1 MKRLLLLSLLLLSFV
16 SEAQMIGVPLEPI
29 TSATIANLSALE
41 SLSSDISSLLLKPDK
56 GAWIRC
62 TFVTRSEVPD
72 LQSTLNQMLDLSGVG
87 GAEVSSVNY
96 MYNSTTEG
104 MLIITFSPLPAGVNN
119 LTFRFFT
126 RTGSLTVSLIE
137 DNDGILD
144 TYELTGRQVC
154 SGLPDIAISQPGSQ
168 PGVAYTLLRD
178 GASVISRNGT
188 GDAVSF
194 GSYDTPGTYSVRARL
209 LGWENVNYGN
219 VVISSNASSGLG
231 GANYILE
238 RTYTT
243 DNGDNF
249 RADVTYLNGFGH
261 PEQEIALDGAPDGR
275 SLVTPVVYD
284 LMKRPDA
291 TVNLPFPYQL
301 QNGRYLPDAVQR
313 QREYYAG
320 DSHPYETNTFE
331 SGLEGRLISSQKP
344 GAIYRENSRKVTVEY
359 GVNDGTEGVMDLRYS
374 SAGSVPVIIRDGV
387 YGKDRLRLTMTVTED
402 CDTSY
407 VFTDIFD
414 KTVLTREVTDGI
426 NHDTYFIYDL
436 KDRLVCV
443 IQPEGSA
450 QVGTS
455 FTFSGQFCSNYCFTY
470 TYDERDNIIEKQIPG
485 AGKQVLAYDL
495 RDRQILYA
503 DAKMME
509 AGKYK
514 YTLYDTMDRV
524 IQEGYSSLSNSIVT
538 VRAAQMTNVPLTSF
552 LTDPMVTRTL
562 SYYDGTVEPP
572 LTLPGAS
579 RADKQEI
586 DFTHCLT
593 LPATEQIFE
602 EPHIEG
608 TGLARGDRVRTKA
621 YFYDS
626 KGRMALMTETD
637 SDGWKS
643 IYSWK
648 YDFQGNVLRQTEEHY
663 KDNAFDSI
671 VTTYTYDN
679 RGRRLTLQ
687 RNLNGTDYAAVTY
700 SYDDLGRLD
709 GKEVAGRGSESYAYT
724 LQGWQKETTAIF
736 YGQGVFTQT
745 MSYQLPQMTLTKPRF
760 DGMVSEISYCH
771 LGLISHTLGY
781 SYDGLKRLRD
791 TRRHPMGNQATLDI
805 WTERNLTY
813 DRNGNLTSM
822 RRLIPETGGTYTLTY
837 SGNRIQSLT
846 KGETTS
852 SYTYYS
858 DGNLKT
864 DSRRDLQFQYNLLNL
879 PATVTD
885 ASGQTLKASYS
896 YLADGTK
903 LTVRDSQN
911 DGLTYRGSFVYT
923 ADGTPGSTAVTE
935 NLESIAHDEGRF
947 VALSPSSGTTTTQF
961 IDTWHVRDY
970 LGSVRTILDI
980 TQDETAVTDASAV
993 ILEQND
999 YLPFGTRVS
1008 LSAQAY
1014 DPSNR
1019 YRYNG
1024 KEEQVTGSV
1033 GLTDYGARLYD
1044 NSLPRW
1050 TTPDPLAE
1058 KYYGI
1063 SPYAFCNNNP
1073 VNFVDPDGRDPIYK
1087 RTLFGGVKQI
1097 GDDGKNGSVSYLV
1110 KRSVARQVK
1119 KASKVGQYYKGDLS
1133 ESDLVIHIPTGNIL
1147 ESVRQSYDDT
1157 KDSMKENGGHSVQG
1171 NNSAIRWDEGPAAT
1185 ADIDKNGNTV
1195 VRATLH
1201 MFVVNG
1207 INTMPHDASN
1217 IQLWWHTHPNV
1228 TINGVSLGSSNP
1240 SEADYNGQRKMLN
1253 RGYNGNSFVI
1263 GVRDRRVTFFNGKK
1277 RLSTIRW
1284 KAFIRMG
1291 EQKK

>member
-16 SEAQMIGVPLEPI
+16 SEAQMIGVPPEPI

-41 SLSSDISSLLLKPDK
+41 SLSSDISSLLLKPDE

-96 MYNSTTEG
+96 MYDSTTEG

-313 QREYYAG
+313 QREYYVEE
-320 DSHPYETNTFE
+320 SHPYETNTFE
-331 SGLEGRLISSQKP
+331 SGLEGRLVSSQKP

-402 CDTSY
+402 GDTSY

-443 IQPEGSA
+443 IQPEGTA

-495 RDRQILYA
+495 RNRQILYA

-602 EPHIEG
+602 EPHVEG
-608 TGLARGDRVRTKA
+608 IGLVRGSRTRTKA

-648 YDFQGNVLRQTEEHY
+648 YDFQGNVLRHTEEHC
-663 KDNAFDSI
+663 KDDAFDSM

-837 SGNRIQSLT
+837 SGNRVQSLT
-846 KGETTS
+846 KGEATS
-852 SYTYYS
+852 SYTYHS
-858 DGNLKT
+858 NGNIKT

-885 ASGQTLKASYS
+885 ASGQTVKARYS

-980 TQDETAVTDASAV
+980 TQNETAVTDASAV

-999 YLPFGTRVS
+999 YLPFGTRVN

-1014 DPSNR
+1014 DPANR
-1019 YRYNG
+1019 YRFNG
-1024 KEEQVTGSV
+1024 KEEQVTGNI
-1033 GLTDYGARLYD
+1033 GLIDYGARLYD
-1044 NSLPRW
+1044 SLLPRW
-1050 TTPDPLAE
+1050 TTQDPLAE
-1058 KYYGI
+1058 KYYST

-1073 VNFVDPDGRDPIYK
+1073 VNFVDPDGRKLYFAKGVSDKFK
-1087 RTLFGGVKQI
+1087 RQFAATVKFM
-1097 GDDGKNGSVSYLV
+1097 N
-1110 KRSVARQVK
+1110 
-1119 KASKVGQYYKGDLS
+1119 SKGTAGDLAKLHSS
-1133 ESDLVIHIPTGNIL
+1133 ETIYYIGEINKGQKHWNHFNP
-1147 ESVRQSYDDT
+1147 
-1157 KDSMKENGGHSVQG
+1157 
-1171 NNSAIRWDEGPAAT
+1171 NNQTIRWDPNTLFVSNDGIYVSPATTLAHEAAHAARYDEVLNSADPNAKTEYEKSSQSKSNDAYGSDEEERVITTVEQYAARKHGEIRNDQVTRTNHYEGHL
-1185 ADIDKNGNTV
+1185 IS
-1195 VRATLH
+1195 L
-1201 MFVVNG
+1201 
-1207 INTMPHDASN
+1207 
-1217 IQLWWHTHPNV
+1217 PNE
-1228 TINGVSLGSSNP
+1228 ISP
-1240 SEADYNGQRKMLN
+1240 SDLSKMIFEHNNL
-1253 RGYNGNSFVI
+1253 
-1263 GVRDRRVTFFNGKK
+1263 
-1277 RLSTIRW
+1277 L
-1284 KAFIRMG
+1284 
-1291 EQKK
+1291 

>member
-16 SEAQMIGVPLEPI
+16 SEAQMIGDPLEPI

-41 SLSSDISSLLLKPDK
+41 SLSSDISSLILKPDE

-96 MYNSTTEG
+96 MYDSTTEG
-104 MLIITFSPLPAGVNN
+104 VLTISFSPLPSDVST
-119 LTFRFFT
+119 LTFNFL
-126 RTGSLTVSLIE
+126 TGTGGLKVSLIE
-137 DNDGILD
+137 DGDGLLD

-168 PGVAYTLLRD
+168 PGVSYTLLRD
-178 GASVISRNGT
+178 GTSVIT
-188 GDAVSF
+188 KKGDGLAVTF
-194 GSYDTPGTYSVRARL
+194 GSHDVPGIYSVRARL
-209 LGWENVNYGN
+209 SGWTDATYGN

-238 RTYTT
+238 RTYTA
-243 DNGDNF
+243 DNGGDF
-249 RADVTYLNGFGH
+249 RADITYLNGFGH

-291 TVNLPFPYQL
+291 TVNLPFPHQL

-359 GVNDGTEGVMDLRYS
+359 GVNDGTEGVMDLRYN

-402 CDTSY
+402 RDTSY

-426 NHDTYFIYDL
+426 NHDTYYIYDL

-495 RDRQILYA
+495 RNRQILYA

-524 IQEGYSSLSNSIVT
+524 IQEGYSSLSNSIAT

-572 LTLPGAS
+572 LTIPGAS

-602 EPHIEG
+602 EPHVEG
-608 TGLARGDRVRTKA
+608 IGLVRGSRTRTKA

-700 SYDDLGRLD
+700 SYDDLGRLS
-709 GKEVAGRGSESYAYT
+709 GKEADGRGSESYAYT
-724 LQGWQKETTAIF
+724 LQGWQKETNAIF

-745 MSYQLPQMTLTKPRF
+745 MNYQLPQMTLTKPRF

-771 LGLISHTLGY
+771 RGQISYTLGY
-781 SYDGLKRLRD
+781 SYDGLKRLKD
-791 TRRHPMGNQATLDI
+791 TRRHLMGNQPALDV
-805 WTERNLTY
+805 WTERNLSY

-923 ADGTPGSTAVTE
+923 ADGTAGSATATE
-935 NLESIAHDEGRF
+935 KLESIAHDEGRF

-1008 LSAQAY
+1008 LSTQAY

-1019 YRYNG
+1019 YRFNG
-1024 KEEQVTGSV
+1024 KEEQVTGNI

-1044 NSLPRW
+1044 NILPRW

-1058 KYYGI
+1058 KYYSY

-1073 VNFVDPDGRDPIYK
+1073 VNFVDPDGRDIYRYDDK
-1087 RTLFGGVKQI
+1087 SGTFHLYQETNDDFDQVARFRYNKETGNYELKTSKNGDIKIRMDNVEKGILSDGINLLTDSQVWSTDKVSIEGFQNFIVAYSDMIGREMGGYYYSEI
-1097 GDDGKNGSVSYLV
+1097 GGTNIKYINSGMGKNNTQTMSYPGPGIFHVQPDLYG
-1110 KRSVARQVK
+1110 
-1119 KASKVGQYYKGDLS
+1119 KV
-1133 ESDLVIHIPTGNIL
+1133 V
-1147 ESVRQSYDDT
+1147 
-1157 KDSMKENGGHSVQG
+1157 
-1171 NNSAIRWDEGPAAT
+1171 
-1185 ADIDKNGNTV
+1185 
-1195 VRATLH
+1195 
-1201 MFVVNG
+1201 
-1207 INTMPHDASN
+1207 PHTN
-1217 IQLWWHTHPNV
+1217 WHTHPSYADNKLEPSGEDREFKREQSKHGLKRFIIL
-1228 TINGVSLGSSNP
+1228 TGGSSP
-1240 SEADYNGQRKMLN
+1240 IEY
-1253 RGYNGNSFVI
+1253 
-1263 GVRDRRVTFFNGKK
+1263 
-1277 RLSTIRW
+1277 
-1284 KAFIRMG
+1284 
-1291 EQKK
+1291 

>member
-1 MKRLLLLSLLLLSFV
+1 MKRLLTLLSLLL
-16 SEAQMIGVPLEPI
+16 
-29 TSATIANLSALE
+29 NL
-41 SLSSDISSLLLKPDK
+41 SLSSTGHIPHPSTSSTSANLTMLEDLSTMTPKVLIKPDE
-56 GAWIRC
+56 GC
-62 TFVTRSEVPD
+62 TVMCSFETSSYVLTLENDLKLAMSLSRIEGVTISD
-72 LQSTLNQMLDLSGVG
+72 
-87 GAEVSSVNY
+87 VSY
-96 MYNSTTEG
+96 LYNSTTK
-104 MLIITFSPLPAGVNN
+104 
-119 LTFRFFT
+119 
-126 RTGSLTVSLIE
+126 GSLTFSFTSLPDDKEEQAYEFTTYTGKLTITLIK
-137 DNDGILD
+137 DSNGILD

-178 GASVISRNGT
+178 GASVISRKGT

-249 RADVTYLNGFGH
+249 RADVTYLNGFGQ

-275 SLVTPVVYD
+275 SLITPVVYD

-313 QREYYAG
+313 QREYYAE

-331 SGLEGRLISSQKP
+331 PGPEGRILSSQKP
-344 GAIYRENSRKVTVEY
+344 GAVYREHSKKVSMLY
-359 GVNDGTEGVMDLRYS
+359 GVNDASEGVVEFSYSRTGSAGIATVTRKGTYGAGTLRY
-374 SAGSVPVIIRDGV
+374 
-387 YGKDRLRLTMTVTED
+387 TMTVTED

-407 VFTDIFD
+407 VFTDIFGR
-414 KTVLTREVTDGI
+414 TVLQRALSDGVS
-426 NHDTYFIYDL
+426 HDTYYIYDL
-436 KDRLVCV
+436 MDRLVCV
-443 IQPEGSA
+443 IQPEGAA
-450 QVGTS
+450 QVGSS
-455 FTFSGQFCSNYCFTY
+455 FSFGSTFSFIHCFTY
-470 TYDERDNIIEKQIPG
+470 TYDERGNVIEKQIPG
-485 AGKQVLAYDL
+485 AGKRIMAYDL
-495 RDRQILYA
+495 RNRLILYA
-503 DAKMME
+503 DAKMMD
-509 AGKYK
+509 AGKYR
-514 YTLYDTMDRV
+514 YTIYDAMDRV
-524 IQEGYSSLSNSIVT
+524 VQEGYSSLNNSIAT

-572 LTLPGAS
+572 LTIPGAS

-602 EPHIEG
+602 EPHVEG
-608 TGLARGDRVRTKA
+608 IGLVRGSRTRTKT

-626 KGRMALMTETD
+626 KGRMALMAETD

-663 KDNAFDSI
+663 KGNAFDSI

-724 LQGWQKETTAIF
+724 LQGWQKQTTASF

-745 MSYQLPQMTLTKPRF
+745 MNYQLPQMTLTKPRF

-837 SGNRIQSLT
+837 SGNRVQSLT
-846 KGETTS
+846 KGEATS
-852 SYTYYS
+852 SYTYHS
-858 DGNLKT
+858 NGNIKT

-903 LTVRDSQN
+903 LSVRDAQG
-911 DGLTYRGSFVYT
+911 DGLSYRGSFVYT

-980 TQDETAVTDASAV
+980 TQNETAVTDASAV

-999 YLPFGTRVS
+999 YLPFGTRVN

-1019 YRYNG
+1019 YRFNG
-1024 KEEQVTGSV
+1024 KEEQVTGSL
-1033 GLTDYGARLYD
+1033 GLTDYGARFYD
-1044 NSLPRW
+1044 SLLPRW
-1050 TTPDPLAE
+1050 TTQDPLAE
-1058 KYYGI
+1058 KYYSF

-1073 VNFVDPDGRDPIYK
+1073 VNFVDPDGRSTWVVANPDGTYTIEGGNLDDNDLNIYVV
-1087 RTLFGGVKQI
+1087 TYDEDGNMII
-1097 GDDGKNGSVSYLV
+1097 GESIGKTSSITSFYDGDKDDNNEITGWKTGSVINPND
-1110 KRSVARQVK
+1110 RS
-1119 KASKVGQYYKGDLS
+1119 GWEFIS
-1133 ESDLVIHIPTGNIL
+1133 ELVITDPSLVEYMLGARKNK
-1147 ESVRQSYDDT
+1147 RYDFKVTNGTNT
-1157 KDSMKENGGHSVQG
+1157 KV
-1171 NNSAIRWDEGPAAT
+1171 
-1185 ADIDKNGNTV
+1185 ADIDVYRGMPIFKD
-1195 VRATLH
+1195 
-1201 MFVVNG
+1201 VNG
-1207 INTMPHDASN
+1207 TVIYSSARDVGN
-1217 IQLWWHTHPNV
+1217 IMAGF
-1228 TINGVSLGSSNP
+1228 I
-1240 SEADYNGQRKMLN
+1240 A
-1253 RGYNGNSFVI
+1253 
-1263 GVRDRRVTFFNGKK
+1263 GKK
-1277 RLSTIRW
+1277 GLSWGMSRLGFDGYQMLSDIRNKKWPRPEGTSTRNAQYLGW
-1284 KAFIRMG
+1284 KIAVTR
-1291 EQKK
+1291 

>member
-1 MKRLLLLSLLLLSFV
+1 MNNAMKRLLLLSLLLLSFV

-41 SLSSDISSLLLKPDK
+41 SLSSDISSLLLKPDE

-178 GASVISRNGT
+178 GASVISRKGT

-209 LGWENVNYGN
+209 LGWEDVNYGN

-249 RADVTYLNGFGH
+249 RADVTYLNGFGQ

-275 SLVTPVVYD
+275 SLITPVVYD

-313 QREYYAG
+313 QREYYAE

-331 SGLEGRLISSQKP
+331 PGPEGRILSSQKP

-359 GVNDGTEGVMDLRYS
+359 GVNDGTEGVMDLRYN

-426 NHDTYFIYDL
+426 NHDTYYIYDL

-495 RDRQILYA
+495 RNRQILYA
-503 DAKMME
+503 DAQMLE

-572 LTLPGAS
+572 LTIPGAS

-602 EPHIEG
+602 EPHVEG
-608 TGLARGDRVRTKA
+608 IGLVRGSRTRTKA

-724 LQGWQKETTAIF
+724 LQGWQKQTTASF

-745 MSYQLPQMTLTKPRF
+745 MNYQLPQMTLTKPRF

-813 DRNGNLTSM
+813 DRNGNITSIA
-822 RRLIPETGGTYTLTY
+822 RLIPETGGTYTLTY

-935 NLESIAHDEGRF
+935 NLESITHDEGRF

-1014 DPSNR
+1014 DPANR
-1019 YRYNG
+1019 YRFNG
-1024 KEEQVTGSV
+1024 KEEQVTGNI
-1033 GLTDYGARLYD
+1033 GLIDYGARLYD
-1044 NSLPRW
+1044 SLLPRW
-1050 TTPDPLAE
+1050 TTQDPLAE
-1058 KYYGI
+1058 KYYST

-1073 VNFVDPDGRDPIYK
+1073 VNFVDPDGESWGKALKVVKKVYK
-1087 RTLFGGVKQI
+1087 TAKAGNKVSVKGILKSEWLDFVDNANTLF
-1097 GDDGKNGSVSYLV
+1097 DSD
-1110 KRSVARQVK
+1110 
-1119 KASKVGQYYKGDLS
+1119 ASAFEKGIAAV
-1133 ESDLVIHIPTGNIL
+1133 DLVTGFGDEAKWFAKTVGISDAIVDGARVVDGIKFKSFTRNNFRDNLGRLTGGIPDGM
-1147 ESVRQSYDDT
+1147 QA
-1157 KDSMKENGGHSVQG
+1157 HH
-1171 NNSAIRWDEGPAAT
+1171 
-1185 ADIDKNGNTV
+1185 
-1195 VRATLH
+1195 TLPYA
-1201 MFVVNG
+1201 FETEFSRIG
-1207 INTMPHDASN
+1207 INIHDPKYGAWLDSKLHKKLSHKYN
-1217 IQLWWHTHPNV
+1217 AEWKKFFKD
-1228 TINGVSLGSSNP
+1228 NP
-1240 SEADYNGQRKMLN
+1240 SYTVEQVMEYAQKLMTEIYGQ
-1253 RGYNGNSFVI
+1253 
-1263 GVRDRRVTFFNGKK
+1263 
-1277 RLSTIRW
+1277 
-1284 KAFIRMG
+1284 
-1291 EQKK
+1291 

>member
-41 SLSSDISSLLLKPDK
+41 SLSSDISSLLLKPDE

-96 MYNSTTEG
+96 KYDSTTEG
-104 MLIITFSPLPAGVNN
+104 VLIITFSPLPAGVNN

-178 GASVISRNGT
+178 GASVISRKGT

-209 LGWENVNYGN
+209 LGWEDVNYGN

-249 RADVTYLNGFGH
+249 RADVTYLNGFGQ

-275 SLVTPVVYD
+275 SLITPVVYD

-331 SGLEGRLISSQKP
+331 SGLEGRRISSQKP

-426 NHDTYFIYDL
+426 NHDTYYIYDL

-470 TYDERDNIIEKQIPG
+470 TYDERDNVIEKQIPG

-495 RDRQILYA
+495 RNRQILYA
-503 DAKMME
+503 DAQMLE

-562 SYYDGTVEPP
+562 SYYDGTVETP
-572 LTLPGAS
+572 LTIPGAS

-602 EPHIEG
+602 EPHVEG
-608 TGLARGDRVRTKA
+608 IGLVRGSRTRTKT

-626 KGRMALMTETD
+626 KGRMALMAETD

-663 KDNAFDSI
+663 KGNAFDSI

-724 LQGWQKETTAIF
+724 LQGWQKQTTASF

-745 MSYQLPQMTLTKPRF
+745 MNYQLPQMTLTKPRY

-771 LGLISHTLGY
+771 LGQISHTLGY

-837 SGNRIQSLT
+837 SGNRVQSLT
-846 KGETTS
+846 KGEATS
-852 SYTYYS
+852 SYTYHS
-858 DGNLKT
+858 NGNIKT

-923 ADGTPGSTAVTE
+923 ADETPGSTDVTE
-935 NLESIAHDEGRF
+935 ELESIAHDEGRF

-1008 LSAQAY
+1008 LSTQAY

-1019 YRYNG
+1019 YRFNG
-1024 KEEQVTGSV
+1024 KEEQVTGNI

-1044 NSLPRW
+1044 NILPRW

>member
-41 SLSSDISSLLLKPDK
+41 SLSSDISSLLLKPDE

-96 MYNSTTEG
+96 KYDSTTEG
-104 MLIITFSPLPAGVNN
+104 VLIITFSPLPAGVNN

-178 GASVISRNGT
+178 GASVISRKGT

-209 LGWENVNYGN
+209 LGWEDVNYGN

-249 RADVTYLNGFGH
+249 RADVTYLNGFSQ

-275 SLVTPVVYD
+275 SLITPVVYD

-313 QREYYAG
+313 QREYYAE

-331 SGLEGRLISSQKP
+331 PGPEGRILSSQKP
-344 GAIYRENSRKVTVEY
+344 GAVYREHSKKVSMLY
-359 GVNDGTEGVMDLRYS
+359 GVNDASEGVVEFSYSRTGSAGIATVTRKGTYGAGTLRY
-374 SAGSVPVIIRDGV
+374 
-387 YGKDRLRLTMTVTED
+387 TMTVTED

-407 VFTDIFD
+407 VFTDIFGR
-414 KTVLTREVTDGI
+414 TVLQRALSDGVS
-426 NHDTYFIYDL
+426 HDTYYIYDL
-436 KDRLVCV
+436 MDRLVCV
-443 IQPEGSA
+443 IQPEGAA
-450 QVGTS
+450 QVGSS
-455 FTFSGQFCSNYCFTY
+455 FSFGSTFSFIHCFTY
-470 TYDERDNIIEKQIPG
+470 TYDERGNVIEKQIPG
-485 AGKQVLAYDL
+485 AGKRIMAYDL
-495 RDRQILYA
+495 RNRLILYA
-503 DAKMME
+503 DAKMMD
-509 AGKYK
+509 AGKYR
-514 YTLYDTMDRV
+514 YTIYDAMDRV
-524 IQEGYSSLSNSIVT
+524 VQEGYSSLNNSIAT

-572 LTLPGAS
+572 LTIPGAS

-602 EPHIEG
+602 EPHVEG
-608 TGLARGDRVRTKA
+608 IGLVRGSRTRTKT

-626 KGRMALMTETD
+626 KGRMALMAETD

-663 KDNAFDSI
+663 KGNAFDSI

-724 LQGWQKETTAIF
+724 LQGWQKQTTASF

-745 MSYQLPQMTLTKPRF
+745 MNYQLPQMTLTKPRY

-771 LGLISHTLGY
+771 LGQISHTLGY

-837 SGNRIQSLT
+837 SGNRVQSLT
-846 KGETTS
+846 KGEATS
-852 SYTYYS
+852 SYTYHS
-858 DGNLKT
+858 NGNIKT

-903 LTVRDSQN
+903 LSVRDAQG
-911 DGLTYRGSFVYT
+911 DGLSYRGSFVYT

-980 TQDETAVTDASAV
+980 TQNETAVTDASAV

-999 YLPFGTRVS
+999 YLPFGTRVN

-1014 DPSNR
+1014 DPANR
-1019 YRYNG
+1019 YRFNG
-1024 KEEQVTGSV
+1024 KEEQVTGNI
-1033 GLTDYGARLYD
+1033 GLIDYGARLYD
-1044 NSLPRW
+1044 SLLPRW
-1050 TTPDPLAE
+1050 TTQDPLAE
-1058 KYYGI
+1058 KYYST

-1073 VNFVDPDGRDPIYK
+1073 VNFVDPDGRILYFAKGVSDKFK
-1087 RTLFGGVKQI
+1087 RQFAATVKFM
-1097 GDDGKNGSVSYLV
+1097 N
-1110 KRSVARQVK
+1110 
-1119 KASKVGQYYKGDLS
+1119 SKGTAGDLAKLHSS
-1133 ESDLVIHIPTGNIL
+1133 ETIYYIGEINKGQKHWNHFNP
-1147 ESVRQSYDDT
+1147 
-1157 KDSMKENGGHSVQG
+1157 
-1171 NNSAIRWDEGPAAT
+1171 NNQTIRWDPNTLFVSNDGIYVSPATTLAHEAAHAARYDEVLNSADPNAKTEYEKSSQSKSNDAYGSDEEERVITTVEQYAARKHGEIRNDQVTRTNHYEGHL
-1185 ADIDKNGNTV
+1185 IS
-1195 VRATLH
+1195 L
-1201 MFVVNG
+1201 
-1207 INTMPHDASN
+1207 
-1217 IQLWWHTHPNV
+1217 PNE
-1228 TINGVSLGSSNP
+1228 ISP
-1240 SEADYNGQRKMLN
+1240 SDLSKMIFEHNNL
-1253 RGYNGNSFVI
+1253 
-1263 GVRDRRVTFFNGKK
+1263 
-1277 RLSTIRW
+1277 L
-1284 KAFIRMG
+1284 
-1291 EQKK
+1291 

>member
-41 SLSSDISSLLLKPDK
+41 SLSSDISSLLLKPDE

-96 MYNSTTEG
+96 KYDSTTEG
-104 MLIITFSPLPAGVNN
+104 VLIITFSPLPAGVNN

-178 GASVISRNGT
+178 GASVISRKGT

-209 LGWENVNYGN
+209 LGWEDVNYGN

-249 RADVTYLNGFGH
+249 RADVTYLNGFGQ

-275 SLVTPVVYD
+275 SLITPVVYD

-331 SGLEGRLISSQKP
+331 SGLEGRRISSQKP

-426 NHDTYFIYDL
+426 NHDTYYIYDL

-470 TYDERDNIIEKQIPG
+470 TYDERDNVIEKQIPG

-495 RDRQILYA
+495 RNRQILYA
-503 DAKMME
+503 DAQMLE

-572 LTLPGAS
+572 LTIPGAS

-602 EPHIEG
+602 EPHVEG
-608 TGLARGDRVRTKA
+608 IGLVRGSRTRTKT

-626 KGRMALMTETD
+626 KGRMALMAETD

-663 KDNAFDSI
+663 KGNAFDSI

-724 LQGWQKETTAIF
+724 LQGWQKQTTASF

-745 MSYQLPQMTLTKPRF
+745 MNYQLPQMTLTKPRY

-771 LGLISHTLGY
+771 LGQISHTLGY

-837 SGNRIQSLT
+837 SGNRVQSLT
-846 KGETTS
+846 KGEATS
-852 SYTYYS
+852 SYTYHS
-858 DGNLKT
+858 NGNIKT

-923 ADGTPGSTAVTE
+923 ADETPGSTDVTE
-935 NLESIAHDEGRF
+935 ELESIAHDEGRF

-999 YLPFGTRVS
+999 YLPFGTRVNITT
-1008 LSAQAY
+1008 QAY
-1014 DPSNR
+1014 DPANR
-1019 YRYNG
+1019 YRFNG
-1024 KEEQVTGSV
+1024 KEEQVTSNI
-1033 GLTDYGARLYD
+1033 GLIDYGARLYD
-1044 NSLPRW
+1044 NILPRW

-1073 VNFVDPDGRDPIYK
+1073 VNFVDPDGRKLYFAKGVSDKFK
-1087 RTLFGGVKQI
+1087 RQFAATVKFM
-1097 GDDGKNGSVSYLV
+1097 N
-1110 KRSVARQVK
+1110 
-1119 KASKVGQYYKGDLS
+1119 SKGTAGDLAKLHSS
-1133 ESDLVIHIPTGNIL
+1133 ETIYYIGEINKGQKHWNHFNP
-1147 ESVRQSYDDT
+1147 
-1157 KDSMKENGGHSVQG
+1157 
-1171 NNSAIRWDEGPAAT
+1171 NNQTIRWDPNTLFVSNDGIYVSPATTLAHEAAHAARYDEVLNSADPNAKTEYEKSSQSKSNDAYGSDEEERVITTVEQYAARKHGEIRNDQVTRTNHYEGHL
-1185 ADIDKNGNTV
+1185 IS
-1195 VRATLH
+1195 L
-1201 MFVVNG
+1201 
-1207 INTMPHDASN
+1207 
-1217 IQLWWHTHPNV
+1217 PNE
-1228 TINGVSLGSSNP
+1228 ISP
-1240 SEADYNGQRKMLN
+1240 SDL
-1253 RGYNGNSFVI
+1253 S
-1263 GVRDRRVTFFNGKK
+1263 KK
-1277 RLSTIRW
+1277 IFENNNLL
-1284 KAFIRMG
+1284 
-1291 EQKK
+1291 